1 MIDSLE
7 FINNVEPEIRKPLII
22 AAMQDMGNVGNIVVN
37 FINRRLGTTPFRY
50 VKSTRPPYV
59 YDMGGF
65 IEIPEEKWEYRFSNY
80 FIIFGGGSGQ
90 PQQNDELNEL
100 CQDVI
105 DIAKKYDSKF
115 IYTVG
120 GFHTSRQFGKHPTT
134 YITTTSKSLLAQ
146 VRSLGIETT
155 PQESVITGFNG
166 LILGYAKL
174 NGINGMGLYGELLE
188 PNIPQ
193 YRAAKSII
201 QTLEKLTYQKLGDSS
216 ELDAKA
222 DAVDSQLK
230 GHTKDDYDLS
240 F

>member
-1 MIDSLE
+1 ME
-7 FINNVEPEIRKPLII
+7 FINISEPEIRKPLVI
-22 AAMQDMGNVGNIVVN
+22 AAMQDMGNVGSIVVN
-37 FINRRLGTTPFRY
+37 FINKNLGTAAFRH

-59 YDMGGF
+59 YDRGGF
-65 IEIPEEKWEYRFSNY
+65 IEIPEEKWEYRFGND

-105 DIAKKYDSKF
+105 DIAKKYDAKF

-134 YITTTSKSLLAQ
+134 YVTTTSKNLLDQ
-146 VRSLGIETT
+146 VQKLGIETT

-193 YRAAKSII
+193 YRAAKTII
-201 QTLEKLTYQKLGDSS
+201 QTLEKLTYQKLGDLN
-216 ELDAKA
+216 ELDVKA
-222 DAVDSQLK
+222 DAVDNQLK
-230 GHTKDDYDLS
+230 GGMKDDYDI
-240 F
+240 

>member
-1 MIDSLE
+1 
-7 FINNVEPEIRKPLII
+7 
-22 AAMQDMGNVGNIVVN
+22 MQDMGNVGSIVVN
-37 FINRRLGTTPFRY
+37 FINKNLGTAAFRH

-59 YDMGGF
+59 YDRGGF
-65 IEIPEEKWEYRFSNY
+65 IEIPEEKWEYRFGND

-105 DIAKKYDSKF
+105 DIAKKYDAKF

-120 GFHTSRQFGKHPTT
+120 GFHTSRRFGKYPTT
-134 YITTTSKSLLAQ
+134 YVTTTSKNLLDQ
-146 VRSLGIETT
+146 VQKLGIETT

-201 QTLEKLTYQKLGDSS
+201 QTLEKLTYQKLGDLG
-216 ELDAKA
+216 ELDVKA
-222 DAVDSQLK
+222 NAVDNQLK
-230 GHTKDDYDLS
+230 GGMKDDYDA
-240 F
+240 

>member
-1 MIDSLE
+1 LE
-7 FINNVEPEIRKPLII
+7 FINISEPEIRKPLVI
-22 AAMQDMGNVGNIVVN
+22 AAMQDMGNVGSIVVN
-37 FINRRLGTTPFRY
+37 FINKNLGTAAFRH

-59 YDMGGF
+59 YDRGGF
-65 IEIPEEKWEYRFSNY
+65 IEIPEEKWEYRFGND

-105 DIAKKYDSKF
+105 DIAKKYDAKF

-134 YITTTSKSLLAQ
+134 YVTTTSKNLLDQ
-146 VRSLGIETT
+146 VQKLGIETT

-193 YRAAKSII
+193 YRAAKTII
-201 QTLEKLTYQKLGDSS
+201 QTLEKLTYQKLGDLN
-216 ELDAKA
+216 ELDVKA
-222 DAVDSQLK
+222 DAVDNQLK
-230 GHTKDDYDLS
+230 GGMKDDYDI
-240 F
+240 